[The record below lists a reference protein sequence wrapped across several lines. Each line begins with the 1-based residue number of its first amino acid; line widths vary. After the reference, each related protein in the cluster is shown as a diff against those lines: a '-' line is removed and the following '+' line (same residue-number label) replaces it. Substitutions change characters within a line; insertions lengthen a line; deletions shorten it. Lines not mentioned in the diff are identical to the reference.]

1 MIMLLVW
8 LVIAVIV
15 LAGAIALLSR
25 RTSGGLRDRSASSDS
40 DSDMNR
46 ASADVAR
53 RSQIRSGPM

>member
-8 LVIAVIV
+8 LVIAIV
-15 LAGAIALLSR
+15 LLTGALGLLIRSR
-25 RTSGGLRDRSASSDS
+25 SGGLRDRSASS

-53 RSQIRSGPM
+53 RSQLRGPPM